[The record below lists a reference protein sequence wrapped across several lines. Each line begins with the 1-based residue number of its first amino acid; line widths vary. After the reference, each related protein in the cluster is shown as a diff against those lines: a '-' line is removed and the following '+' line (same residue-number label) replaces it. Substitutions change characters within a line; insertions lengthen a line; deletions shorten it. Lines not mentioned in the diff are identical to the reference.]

1 MLKKNAFAETP
12 KTQPLWFN
20 LSAEERL
27 ELINEKIRENKE
39 YNKIVP
45 KIASKNGNTLVS
57 ITEVIPASI
66 RGSHLLDF
74 ERYLKDNLDKG
85 INIWCEPIGDKN
97 SLRNLRGIEIKS

>member
-27 ELINEKIRENKE
+27 ELINEKIRENTK
-39 YNKIVP
+39 YNKILP
-45 KIASKNGNTLVS
+45 KKASGNGNILVS
-57 ITEVIPASI
+57 LTEVIPAAK
-66 RGSHLLDF
+66 RGCYLLDF